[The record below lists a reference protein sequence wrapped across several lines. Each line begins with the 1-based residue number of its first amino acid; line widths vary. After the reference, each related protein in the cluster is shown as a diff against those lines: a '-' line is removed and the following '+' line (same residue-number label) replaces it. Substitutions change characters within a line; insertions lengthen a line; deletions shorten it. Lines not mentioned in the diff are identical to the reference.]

1 MKPSGPRSKGWPTSI
16 ASGAWRACST
26 QCAAARAT
34 IRENS
39 GWTEFAFNVKTSTGT
54 EPHRARVYYTEL
66 PGDNVLV
73 VGRDIEDM
81 RQFATIIRNTLITGT
96 LIALVL
102 GIGGGLLTSR
112 NFLRRVDAI
121 TDASRSIM
129 QGDLSGRMP
138 VKGTSDELD
147 RLAQSLNQMLD
158 QIERL
163 MRGMQEVSSNVAHD
177 LRTPLTRIKARAES
191 ALRSGADGDFK
202 AALEQ
207 T

>member
-1 MKPSGPRSKGWPTSI
+1 MCWSSAATSRTC
-16 ASGAWRACST
+16 G
-26 QCAAARAT
+26 
-34 IRENS
+34 NS
-39 GWTEFAFNVKTSTGT
+39 
-54 EPHRARVYYTEL
+54 RR
-66 PGDNVLV
+66 
-73 VGRDIEDM
+73 
-81 RQFATIIRNTLITGT
+81 IIRNTLITGT

-138 VKGTSDELD
+138 VKGTGDELD

-177 LRTPLTRIKARAES
+177 LRTPLTRIKARAEL
-191 ALRSGADGDFK
+191 ALRSGARGRLQGGARADDRGIRPPVADFQR
-202 AALEQ
+202 AAVDRQ
-207 T
+207 GRIGPVARGSAAGRCRGHPQ